1 MKAGCSDEKVPL
13 EHPNTS
19 PMYTHYFGL
28 IDKPFS
34 IVPDLSFLYMSEQHR
49 EALNHL
55 LYGISSDDC
64 FTLLTGNVGVG
75 KSSVCR
81 CLLTQLPENTDVAV
95 VENPCLSVCELLS
108 TVCKEFGVKLDRKDD
123 EKVLLDALN
132 SYLQDTHTKGRV
144 AALIVDEAQNT
155 SLNQLELLCSLATLN
170 SDNKQLL
177 KLVLIGQTELSQILN
192 QQDASQISKYITTRY
207 HLLPLDRK
215 NCSAYVRH
223 KLTTAGEKEKIFSK
237 AALSRVFELSHG
249 IPRFIDVLCD
259 KAMEITRSLE
269 KYMVTGRDVD
279 TAAEKVFGGV
289 VEKKIE
295 TTRKQL
301 WTKVLCGL
309 ILFMVGGGALS
320 WYFSQQTTGAP
331 SSSESAT
338 VVVVSPELV
347 EPVGDPVAVEVETV
361 KTVETVDTVEGKAPE
376 KTSSTIRIVPLEIA
390 E

>member
-1 MKAGCSDEKVPL
+1 MTVGHSDKTVPL
-13 EHPNTS
+13 ERPNTT

-81 CLLTQLPENTDVAV
+81 CLLTQVPEGTNVAV
-95 VENPCLSVCELLS
+95 VENPCVSVCELLA
-108 TVCKEFGVKLDRKDD
+108 TICKEFGVKLDVEDD
-123 EKVLLDALN
+123 EKKLLDALKR
-132 SYLQDTHTKGRV
+132 YLQETHAKGRV

-155 SLNQLELLCSLATLN
+155 SLDQLEQLCSLATLKVE
-170 SDNKQLL
+170 NKQLL
-177 KLVLIGQTELSQILN
+177 KIVLIGQTELSQILN
-192 QQDASQISKYITTRY
+192 QQDASQISKYITSRY
-207 HLLPLDRK
+207 HLLPLDQI
-215 NCSAYVRH
+215 NCTAYIQH
-223 KLTTAGEKEKIFSK
+223 KLTIAGEKEKIFSK

-249 IPRFIDVLCD
+249 IPRLIDVLCD
-259 KAMEITRSLE
+259 EAMETARSLK
-269 KYMVTGRDVD
+269 KYMVTGSDVT
-279 TAAEKVFGGV
+279 TAAEKVLGNV

-295 TTRKQL
+295 ITRKQL

-309 ILFMVGGGALS
+309 VLFTVCGGALS
-320 WYFSQQTTGAP
+320 WYFSQQTVESLSP
-331 SSSESAT
+331 SEPAT
-338 VVVVSPELV
+338 AVVSPPEPV
-347 EPVGDPVAVEVETV
+347 EPVVTPEVVEVEI
-361 KTVETVDTVEGKAPE
+361 VETVEEKVPE
-376 KTSSTIRIVPLEIA
+376 KTGSTIHIVPLEIA